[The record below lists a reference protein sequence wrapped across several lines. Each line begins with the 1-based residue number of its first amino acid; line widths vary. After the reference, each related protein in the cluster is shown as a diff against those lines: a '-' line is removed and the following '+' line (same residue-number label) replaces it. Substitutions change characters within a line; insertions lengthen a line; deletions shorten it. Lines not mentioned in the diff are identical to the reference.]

1 MRNFQKPL
9 VSILLL
15 ASIILS
21 LTACHNKLQ
30 ESDQE
35 AGHSKTCECMPHPQK
50 GYTGGFHLMSLD
62 YYHTE
67 IHWVETFEEAM
78 VAIEHLEAAGNR
90 IDRTVISSYENEAID
105 VKYAFLLDLTGC
117 KHLEEGKEWYDRE
130 QCKSIRVKY
139 IAFLNPIT
147 IERLERDEINY
158 LKHIEIGRGETVFD
172 SAEDFSYAC
181 IECNNV
187 DNERWAIQMKEA
199 EEEMCYVTRTTIVKT
214 CITAVIL
221 YNLIDNHTEMLPE
234 NFHEDFAKTVVHIGG
249 NRK

>member
-1 MRNFQKPL
+1 MKKFKRTL

-15 ASIILS
+15 TSTILS
-21 LTACHNKLQ
+21 LTACHNKLP
-30 ESDQE
+30 ESDTKD
-35 AGHSKTCECMPHPQK
+35 GHSETCECMPHPQK
-50 GYTGGFHLMSLD
+50 GYTGGFHIMPSD
-62 YYHTE
+62 YYHLE
-67 IHWVETFEEAM
+67 IHWVETFKEAM

-90 IDRTVISSYENEAID
+90 IDRTVISSYENEALD
-105 VKYAFLLDLTGC
+105 VKYAFLLDLTDC

-139 IAFLNPIT
+139 IAFLEPIS
-147 IERLERDEINY
+147 IKRLEREEIMY

-187 DNERWAIQMKEA
+187 ENEKWVIEMEDT
-199 EEEMCYVTRTTIVKT
+199 EMCYVTRTTPVKT

-234 NFHEDFAKTVVHIGG
+234 NFHEDFVKTLVHIGG
-249 NRK
+249 NYK